1 MNQEI
6 ESKKIITR
14 FPPSPTGKLQLG
26 NARTALFNYLFAKK
40 SGGSFLFR
48 LEDTDKERSKK
59 EYETDVIE
67 SLAWLGLRH
76 DNREIQKQSERVE
89 IYKAQ
94 LKRLVDQGL
103 AYISKETELSQEP
116 ASGFQSPKK
125 KDGERR
131 EEVIRFKNP
140 NKVITFTDLIRGE
153 ITFDTTELGDFVIAK
168 SMDEP
173 IYHLA
178 VVIDD
183 AEMGITHVIRG
194 EDGISNTPRQILI
207 QEALGFPR
215 PLYAHLPLILA
226 PDRTK
231 LSKRHGA
238 IPVSEYRARGYIPEA
253 VLNYLALLGWNPGTE
268 QELFSMEE
276 LSTLFD
282 LGKVQKGGAVFNEEK
297 MRSVNKEYLKKAG
310 AAAVIPHIP
319 PELTA
324 GRSAS
329 QVQGLAGMLL
339 ERISVYGDIKT
350 ELSAG
355 EYEYLLKDPVYA
367 KEMLKWKK
375 AKSEP
380 KEHLENVCSLV
391 EKISPDTFTVSDI
404 KEAVFP
410 YAEAKGKGDVLWPT
424 RVALSG
430 KEQSPDPFTLSAILG
445 KEETL
450 ARLEQALK
458 LLG

>member
-1 MNQEI
+1 M
-6 ESKKIITR
+6 KIITR

-40 SGGSFLFR
+40 NGGSFYFR
-48 LEDTDKERSKK
+48 LEDTDRERSKK

-67 SLAWLGLRH
+67 SLTWLGLDY
-76 DNREIQKQSERVE
+76 DNGEVWRQSLRGE
-89 IYKAQ
+89 IYRNY
-94 LKRLVDQGL
+94 LKKLVDQGR
-103 AYISKETELSQEP
+103 AYVSKESELPVEV
-116 ASGFQSPKK
+116 AADFQSTKK
-125 KDGERR
+125 SEGVKRA
-131 EEVIRFKNP
+131 EVIRFKNP
-140 NKVITFTDLIRGE
+140 NKSLTFTDLIRGD

-231 LSKRHGA
+231 LSKRRGA
-238 IPVSEYRARGYIPEA
+238 IPVSEYRERGYIASA
-253 VLNYLALLGWNPGTE
+253 VVNYLTLLGWNSGTD
-268 QELFSMEE
+268 QEIFSMEE
-276 LSTLFD
+276 LTKVFD
-282 LGKVQKGGAVFNEEK
+282 LTKVQKGGAIFNEEK

-310 AAAVIPHIP
+310 VEGLITHLPEILSKDRTAA
-319 PELTA
+319 
-324 GRSAS
+324 
-329 QVQGLAGMLL
+329 QVQAIALMLL
-339 ERISVYGDIKT
+339 DRISTYGDIKT
-350 ELSAG
+350 ELEAG
-355 EYEYLLKDPVYA
+355 EYDYLLKDPTYPT
-367 KEMLKWKK
+367 EMLKWKK
-375 AKSEP
+375 AKSDP
-380 KEHLENVCSLV
+380 KEHLEKVLSVL
-391 EKISPDTFTVSDI
+391 EELPSDRFTIPGV
-404 KEAVFP
+404 KEAIFA

-430 KEQSPDPFTLSAILG
+430 EEQSPDPFTLGAMLG
-445 KEETL
+445 KERTL
-450 ARLEQALK
+450 RRLLAAIDMLQ
-458 LLG
+458 